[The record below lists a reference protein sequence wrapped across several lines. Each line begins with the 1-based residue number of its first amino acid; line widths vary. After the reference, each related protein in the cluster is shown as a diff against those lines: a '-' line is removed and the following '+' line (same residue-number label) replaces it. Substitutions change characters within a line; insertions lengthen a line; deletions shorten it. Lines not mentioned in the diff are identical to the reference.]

1 MKRNKFL
8 WVPVVLGFCTLATI
22 LSASSSLSS
31 ENNEPA
37 VKNIYINEK
46 VGTTLTD
53 KLQTLLNRRILPA
66 LPGSLL
72 LLFFSLLFSS
82 INFYG
87 ILPQEQHSLKRSWK
101 YLLWWVI
108 VNYIFAMIFL
118 LLILPSGV
126 SLTNLNKTLL
136 LYCLAATALPELS
149 ANIKLQFGT
158 FENQSLN
165 LYKYKNKIS
174 DIIAKQLTKAYMNKR
189 REDLT
194 CLLYFY
200 TDRLDALKNKL
211 TGFLRQINVSTMGDM
226 NFSACIEDVSNTS
239 ADSLIS
245 CFTEKEEIMT
255 SLIDHFQDD
264 IDHFKESPVFNLM
277 SALRPQLSVQDARR
291 LVRQGIVSP
300 QQFILHT
307 WFNFQRRRI
316 ATATGIDL
324 DQLRLVHFST
334 RKVLRRKRLNRLKA
348 VFVSSAIVLVI
359 IFLIYNQADRS
370 YHNYDPKDLG
380 YYGEIL
386 TDEPQAGDPYTEE
399 KKQQSQEEDK

>member
-8 WVPVVLGFCTLATI
+8 WILVVLLFCILATI

-37 VKNIYINEK
+37 VKNIYINEQ

-87 ILPQEQHSLKRSWK
+87 ILPQKQHSLKRSWK

-136 LYCLAATALPELS
+136 LYCLVATALPELS
-149 ANIKLQFGT
+149 ANIKLQFGK

-174 DIIAKQLTKAYMNKR
+174 DIIAKQLSKSYMNKR

-194 CLLYFY
+194 CLVHFY

-211 TGFLRQINVSTMGDM
+211 TGFLRQINVSTMGDT

-277 SALRPQLSVQDARR
+277 CALRPQLSVQDARK

-300 QQFILHT
+300 KQFIRHT
-307 WFNFQRRRI
+307 LFNFQRRRV

-324 DQLRLVHFST
+324 DQLRFVHFST

-348 VFVSSAIVLVI
+348 VFVSSAIVLAI

-380 YYGEIL
+380 YYAEIL
-386 TDEPQAGDPYTEE
+386 SDEPQAGDPYTEE